1 MQTMHSLWGMED
13 VLLKSDGSGNND
25 ISDDANAKA
34 NATVS
39 HALCL
44 VCQLVCLVPMWDPS
58 PSADRRESHYD

>member
-1 MQTMHSLWGMED
+1 MLMLMQTMHSPWGMED

-34 NATVS
+34 NATIS

-44 VCQLVCLVPMWDPS
+44 VCLGLYVASV
-58 PSADRRESHYD
+58 AAG